1 MINKILF
8 NKLNLNLVVIVLLII
23 VIIPLNL
30 SRTDLFVYNL
40 ELFISLVSITL
51 ILSCGLIIFSCLI
64 TAISLKFSAYST
76 YSSIV
81 GFLLLWVFI
90 AGIFFPVTGDHDP
103 FFNLG
108 LSINKKYEIVLKAI
122 LIILFWFF
130 LKKKDKKNY
139 FLRFIYFFVLTN
151 FVFLLL
157 NIQNNYN
164 KNYKNNLNKFGKK
177 NLIVL
182 SFDGISGH
190 KMYEEIVNNKNFNQ
204 SLKDFKLYKNTIAGA
219 PYTNPSINI
228 EINGKF
234 TNRDSKNYYK
244 NILNKKNL
252 DSSVYAS
259 YHDVVLDKNKVIK
272 KGELQNYNMYFR
284 INKFFQSYGIGSVG
298 RWGTPLSVF
307 LSESLFYSKIYKD
320 LINLISQND
329 HNKSNP
335 FDIVKT
341 FEKVDLYE
349 YDIIFDNITFSNNL
363 NDVVRMYHFTF
374 SHWPIV
380 VNENCE
386 EVRSLNDKF
395 DSFEHEQIILKC
407 VSKKI
412 IKFLKNLKAKK
423 IYNNSMI
430 IIKSDHGKPNY
441 IERNYSQKISDVFK
455 QKKYNKYYKKYPYTQ
470 KLNNSFYWGFGR
482 YKAFI
487 LIKDQ
492 NQTKDEI
499 EISDKQVFLH
509 DLSVTYCNF
518 FFKSKECNYSD
529 RNDLVKN
536 ENQFS
541 TNNYDIYIP
550 KYENSTTHMDT
561 LKKYQIS
568 NNLPFLDSLKLNEII
583 LSD

>member
-8 NKLNLNLVVIVLLII
+8 NKLNLNLIVIVLLII

-90 AGIFFPVTGDHDP
+90 AGIFFPVTGEHDP

-122 LIILFWFF
+122 LIILFWFL

-151 FVFLLL
+151 FVFLFL

-164 KNYKNNLNKFGKK
+164 KDYKNNLNEFGKK

-190 KMYEEIVNNKNFNQ
+190 KMYEEIINNKNFNKN
-204 SLKDFKLYKNTIAGA
+204 LKDFKFYKNTITGA
-219 PYTNPSINI
+219 PFTNPSINI
-228 EINGKF
+228 EINGKLI
-234 TNRDSKNYYK
+234 NRDSKNYYK
-244 NILNKKNL
+244 NILNEKNL

-259 YHDVVLDKNKVIK
+259 YSDFIFDKSKAIR
-272 KGELQNYNMYFR
+272 KGELQNYNIYFK
-284 INKFFQSYGIGSVG
+284 INRFFQSYGIGSVG
-298 RWGTPLSVF
+298 RWATPFGVF
-307 LSESLFYSKIYKD
+307 LTESLFYNEVYKD
-320 LINLISQND
+320 FINLISRNGS
-329 HNKSNP
+329 NKKNP
-335 FDIVKT
+335 FDSIKT

-349 YDIIFDNITFSNNL
+349 YDMIFDNITFNEDL

-374 SHWPIV
+374 SHWPIL

-386 EVRSLNDKF
+386 EVQSLD
-395 DSFEHEQIILKC
+395 DEIVSFKQEELVLKC

-412 IKFLKNLKAKK
+412 VKFLKNLKTKK
-423 IYNNSMI
+423 IYDNSMI

-441 IERNYSQKISDVFK
+441 IERNYSQKISDIFK
-455 QKKYNKYYKKYPYTQ
+455 KKKYNKHYKNYPYNQ
-470 KLNNSFYWGFGR
+470 KINNSFYWGFGR
-482 YKAFI
+482 YKSFI

-492 NQTKDEI
+492 NQTKDKI
-499 EISDKQVFLH
+499 EISGKQVFLH
-509 DLSVTYCNF
+509 DLSTTYCNF
-518 FFKSKECNYSD
+518 FFKLEECNHFD
-529 RNDLVKN
+529 KNNLVKN
-536 ENQFS
+536 ENQFNK
-541 TNNYDIYIP
+541 NNYDIYIP
-550 KYENSTTHMDT
+550 KYVNSSTHMED
-561 LKKYQIS
+561 LKKYLIS
-568 NNLPFLDSLKLNEII
+568 NNLPLIDSLKLNEII

>member
-122 LIILFWFF
+122 LIILFWFL

-151 FVFLLL
+151 FVFLFL

-164 KNYKNNLNKFGKK
+164 KDYKNNLNEFGKK

-190 KMYEEIVNNKNFNQ
+190 KMYEEIINNKNFNKN
-204 SLKDFKLYKNTIAGA
+204 LKDFKFYKNTITGA
-219 PYTNPSINI
+219 PFTNPSINI
-228 EINGKF
+228 EINGKLI
-234 TNRDSKNYYK
+234 NRDSKNYYK
-244 NILNKKNL
+244 NILNEKNL

-259 YHDVVLDKNKVIK
+259 YSDFIFDKSKAIR
-272 KGELQNYNMYFR
+272 KGELQNYNIYFK
-284 INKFFQSYGIGSVG
+284 INRFFQSYGIGSVG
-298 RWGTPLSVF
+298 RWATPFGVF
-307 LSESLFYSKIYKD
+307 LTESLFYNEVYKD
-320 LINLISQND
+320 FINLISRNGS
-329 HNKSNP
+329 NKKNP
-335 FDIVKT
+335 FDSIKT

-349 YDIIFDNITFSNNL
+349 YDMIFDNITFNENL

-374 SHWPIV
+374 SHWPIL

-386 EVRSLNDKF
+386 EVQSLD
-395 DSFEHEQIILKC
+395 DEIVSFKQEELVLKC

-412 IKFLKNLKAKK
+412 VKFLKNLKTKK
-423 IYNNSMI
+423 IYDNSMI

-441 IERNYSQKISDVFK
+441 IERNYSQKISDIFK
-455 QKKYNKYYKKYPYTQ
+455 KKK
-470 KLNNSFYWGFGR
+470 
-482 YKAFI
+482 I
-487 LIKDQ
+487 
-492 NQTKDEI
+492 
-499 EISDKQVFLH
+499 
-509 DLSVTYCNF
+509 
-518 FFKSKECNYSD
+518 
-529 RNDLVKN
+529 
-536 ENQFS
+536 
-541 TNNYDIYIP
+541 
-550 KYENSTTHMDT
+550 
-561 LKKYQIS
+561 
-568 NNLPFLDSLKLNEII
+568 
-583 LSD
+583 

>member
-8 NKLNLNLVVIVLLII
+8 NKLNLNLIVIVLLII

-90 AGIFFPVTGDHDP
+90 AGIFFPVTGEHDP

-122 LIILFWFF
+122 LIILFWFL

-151 FVFLLL
+151 FVFLFL
-157 NIQNNYN
+157 NIQNSYN
-164 KNYKNNLNKFGKK
+164 KDYKNNLNKFGKK

-190 KMYEEIVNNKNFNQ
+190 KMYEEIINNKNFNKN
-204 SLKDFKLYKNTIAGA
+204 LKDFKFYKNTITGA
-219 PYTNPSINI
+219 PFTNPSINI
-228 EINGKF
+228 EINGKLI
-234 TNRDSKNYYK
+234 NRDSKNYYK
-244 NILNKKNL
+244 NILNEKNL

-259 YHDVVLDKNKVIK
+259 YSDFIFDKSKAVR
-272 KGELQNYNMYFR
+272 KGELHNYNIYFK
-284 INKFFQSYGIGSVG
+284 INRFFQSYGIGSVG
-298 RWGTPLSVF
+298 RWATPFGVF
-307 LSESLFYSKIYKD
+307 LTESLFYNEVYKD
-320 LINLISQND
+320 FINLISRNVS
-329 HNKSNP
+329 NKKNP
-335 FDIVKT
+335 FDTIKT

-349 YDIIFDNITFSNNL
+349 YDMIFDNITFNEDL

-374 SHWPIV
+374 SHWPIL

-386 EVRSLNDKF
+386 EVQSLD
-395 DSFEHEQIILKC
+395 DEIVSFKQEELVLKC

-412 IKFLKNLKAKK
+412 VKFLKNLKTKK
-423 IYNNSMI
+423 IYDNSMI

-441 IERNYSQKISDVFK
+441 IERNYSQKISDIFK
-455 QKKYNKYYKKYPYTQ
+455 KKKYNKHYKNYPYNQ
-470 KLNNSFYWGFGR
+470 KINNSFYWGFGR
-482 YKAFI
+482 YKSFI

-492 NQTKDEI
+492 NQTKDKI
-499 EISDKQVFLH
+499 EISGKQVFLH
-509 DLSVTYCNF
+509 DLSTTYCNF
-518 FFKSKECNYSD
+518 FFKLEECNHFD
-529 RNDLVKN
+529 KNNLVKN
-536 ENQFS
+536 ENQFNK
-541 TNNYDIYIP
+541 NNYDIYIP
-550 KYENSTTHMDT
+550 KYVNSSTHMED
-561 LKKYQIS
+561 LKKYLIS
-568 NNLPFLDSLKLNEII
+568 NNLPLIDSLKLNEII

>member
-8 NKLNLNLVVIVLLII
+8 NKLNLNLIVIVLLII

-90 AGIFFPVTGDHDP
+90 AGIFFPVTGEHDP

-122 LIILFWFF
+122 LIILFWFL

-151 FVFLLL
+151 FVFLFL

-164 KNYKNNLNKFGKK
+164 KDYKNNLNEFGKK

-190 KMYEEIVNNKNFNQ
+190 KMYEEIINNKNFNKN
-204 SLKDFKLYKNTIAGA
+204 LKDFKFYKNTITGA
-219 PYTNPSINI
+219 PFTNPSINI
-228 EINGKF
+228 EINGKLI
-234 TNRDSKNYYK
+234 NRDSKNYYK
-244 NILNKKNL
+244 NILNEKNL

-259 YHDVVLDKNKVIK
+259 YSDFIFDKSKAIR
-272 KGELQNYNMYFR
+272 KGELQNYNIYFK
-284 INKFFQSYGIGSVG
+284 INRFFQSYGIGSVG
-298 RWGTPLSVF
+298 RWATPFGVF
-307 LSESLFYSKIYKD
+307 LTESLFYNEIYKD
-320 LINLISQND
+320 FINLISRND
-329 HNKSNP
+329 SNKTNP
-335 FDIVKT
+335 FDTVKT

-349 YDIIFDNITFSNNL
+349 YDMIFDNITFNEDL

-374 SHWPIV
+374 SHWPIL

-386 EVRSLNDKF
+386 EVQSLD
-395 DSFEHEQIILKC
+395 DEIVSFKQEELVLKC

-412 IKFLKNLKAKK
+412 VKFLKNLKTKK
-423 IYNNSMI
+423 IYDNSMI

-441 IERNYSQKISDVFK
+441 IERNYSQKISDIFK
-455 QKKYNKYYKKYPYTQ
+455 KKKYNKHYKNYPYNQ
-470 KLNNSFYWGFGR
+470 KINNSFYWGFGR
-482 YKAFI
+482 YKSFI

-492 NQTKDEI
+492 NQTKDKI
-499 EISDKQVFLH
+499 EISGKQVFLH
-509 DLSVTYCNF
+509 DLSTTYCNF
-518 FFKSKECNYSD
+518 FFKLEECNHFD
-529 RNDLVKN
+529 KNNLVKN
-536 ENQFS
+536 ENQFNK
-541 TNNYDIYIP
+541 NNYDIYIP
-550 KYENSTTHMDT
+550 KYVNSSTHMED
-561 LKKYQIS
+561 LKKYLIS
-568 NNLPFLDSLKLNEII
+568 NNLPLIDSLKLNEII

>member
-8 NKLNLNLVVIVLLII
+8 NKLNLNLIVIVLLII

-51 ILSCGLIIFSCLI
+51 ILSCGLMIFSCLI

-90 AGIFFPVTGDHDP
+90 AGIFFPVTGEHDP

-122 LIILFWFF
+122 LIILFWFL

-151 FVFLLL
+151 FVFLFL

-164 KNYKNNLNKFGKK
+164 KDYKNNLNEFGKK

-190 KMYEEIVNNKNFNQ
+190 KMYEEIINNKNFNKN
-204 SLKDFKLYKNTIAGA
+204 LKDFKFYKNTITGA
-219 PYTNPSINI
+219 PFTNPSINI
-228 EINGKF
+228 EINGKLI
-234 TNRDSKNYYK
+234 NRDSKNYYK
-244 NILNKKNL
+244 NILNEKNL

-259 YHDVVLDKNKVIK
+259 YSDFIFDKSKAIR
-272 KGELQNYNMYFR
+272 KGELQNYNIYFK
-284 INKFFQSYGIGSVG
+284 INRFFQSYGIGSVG
-298 RWGTPLSVF
+298 RWATPFGVF
-307 LSESLFYSKIYKD
+307 LTESLFYNEVYKD
-320 LINLISQND
+320 FINLISRNGS
-329 HNKSNP
+329 NKKNP
-335 FDIVKT
+335 FDSIKT

-349 YDIIFDNITFSNNL
+349 YDMIFDNITFNEDL

-374 SHWPIV
+374 SHWPIL

-386 EVRSLNDKF
+386 EVQSLD
-395 DSFEHEQIILKC
+395 DEIVSFKQEELVLKC

-412 IKFLKNLKAKK
+412 VKFLKNLKTKK
-423 IYNNSMI
+423 IYDNSMI

-441 IERNYSQKISDVFK
+441 IERNYSQKISDIFK
-455 QKKYNKYYKKYPYTQ
+455 KKKYNKHYKNYPYNQ
-470 KLNNSFYWGFGR
+470 KINNSFYWGFGR
-482 YKAFI
+482 YKSFI

-492 NQTKDEI
+492 NQTKDKI
-499 EISDKQVFLH
+499 EISGKQVFLH
-509 DLSVTYCNF
+509 DLSTTYCNF
-518 FFKSKECNYSD
+518 FFKLEECNHFD
-529 RNDLVKN
+529 KNNLVKN
-536 ENQFS
+536 ENQFNK
-541 TNNYDIYIP
+541 NNYDIYIP
-550 KYENSTTHMDT
+550 KYVNSSTHMED
-561 LKKYQIS
+561 LKKYLIS
-568 NNLPFLDSLKLNEII
+568 NNLPLIDSLKLNEII